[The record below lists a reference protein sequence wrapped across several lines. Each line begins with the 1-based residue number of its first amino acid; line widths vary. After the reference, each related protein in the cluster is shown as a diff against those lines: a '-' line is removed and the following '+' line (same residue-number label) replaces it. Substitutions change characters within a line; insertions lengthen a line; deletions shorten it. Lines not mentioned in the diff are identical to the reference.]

1 MKGWFWGVVV
11 WTRVKNV
18 PVSKSV
24 GYLRTVSSFSSPEKS
39 MMNPFAMPNLHQ
51 KLENDPRTRELLS
64 DPSYRELLEQLR
76 NKPSE
81 LGTYVYFQK
90 YIHFHRNHFLM
101 DYYLC
106 LRDGNIVWWHAVT
119 PYFVMF
125 ISKANPQWTILYT
138 KYWIKKR
145 VSVLKTF
152 RLNLFTGLFG
162 RKLQDPRVMTTLSV
176 LLGLNL
182 SEMEEEEEPTPP
194 PPPKP
199 KETQPPPTRDEN
211 LPENKKRVNKIH
223 NTSNI

>member
-1 MKGWFWGVVV
+1 MKGWFGGVVV

-145 VSVLKTF
+145 VYQFWKLFDWICLLDCLVGSYRIPEWWPHSLCCWDWTSLRWRKKRSPLPLLPPNPK
-152 RLNLFTGLFG
+152 RLSHL
-162 RKLQDPRVMTTLSV
+162 
-176 LLGLNL
+176 
-182 SEMEEEEEPTPP
+182 
-194 PPPKP
+194 
-199 KETQPPPTRDEN
+199 
-211 LPENKKRVNKIH
+211 LPEMKTCPRTRKE
-223 NTSNI
+223 